1 MTVMNAEERER
12 FLATLRRDEDF
23 RAEVRREIL
32 TEELLHLPHSIA
44 ALVDAVTRQRQD
56 FTALAQGV
64 ANYME
69 RTISAIGQ
77 GFTAVRAE
85 VGTMHAEVGTMH
97 AEVGTMHA
105 EVGTMHAEL
114 GTMHAELG
122 TMRAQM
128 DAGFISVQAK
138 FDQVDA
144 DLQDIRGQLAS

>member
-32 TEELLHLPHSIA
+32 TEELLDLPHSIA
-44 ALVDAVTRQRQD
+44 ALVDAVARQRQD
-56 FTALAQGV
+56 FTALAQSV

-77 GFTAVRAE
+77 GFTAVQ
-85 VGTMHAEVGTMH
+85 

-114 GTMHAELG
+114 GTM
-122 TMRAQM
+122 RAQM
-128 DAGFISVQAK
+128 DAGFTSVQAK

>member
-32 TEELLHLPHSIA
+32 TEELLDLPHSIA
-44 ALVDAVTRQRQD
+44 ALVDAVARQRQD
-56 FTALAQGV
+56 FTALAQSV

-77 GFTAVRAE
+77 GFTAVQ
-85 VGTMHAEVGTMH
+85 

-128 DAGFISVQAK
+128 DAGFTSVQAK